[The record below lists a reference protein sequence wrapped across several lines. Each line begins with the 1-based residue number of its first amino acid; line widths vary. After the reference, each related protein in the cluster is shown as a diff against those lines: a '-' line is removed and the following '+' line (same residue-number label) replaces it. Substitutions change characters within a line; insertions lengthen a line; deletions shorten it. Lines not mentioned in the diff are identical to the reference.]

1 MRIPIVLF
9 LTVGFCNFNWASQVE
24 TMSVHIDV
32 QDKASLQR
40 GARFY
45 MNYCSGCHALKYMR
59 YDDMA
64 KGLGLTTFSGEI
76 DSDVLIENLLFT
88 QARVYD
94 PIQISMPIE
103 GAKQWFG
110 IVPPDLSLI
119 ARSRGP
125 NWVYTFLKS
134 YYEDAIRPFHSN
146 NLLFPDVGMPDVLYP
161 LRGEVHRL
169 SDTSSAYRLVT
180 VKPGSMTAEE
190 FDQALQDL
198 INFLVY
204 VGEPGREERRWLGV
218 GVLLFLGVAFLLLN
232 SLRKLYWTK
241 KTHKVF

>member
-1 MRIPIVLF
+1 MRLLAWLLSALF
-9 LTVGFCNFNWASQVE
+9 YNFSWASQVQPL
-24 TMSVHIDV
+24 SVNVDV

-59 YDDMA
+59 YNDMA
-64 KGLGLTTFSGEI
+64 KGLGLTTFSGEV
-76 DSDVLIENLLFT
+76 DSDVLIQNLVFT

-94 PIQISMPIE
+94 PIQISMPIA

-125 NWVYTFLKS
+125 NWVYTFLKL
-134 YYEDAIRPFHSN
+134 YYEDTTRPFHSN

-161 LRGEVHRL
+161 LRGEVRRL
-169 SDTSSAYRLVT
+169 SHASSANQLVT
-180 VKPGSMTAEE
+180 VKPGTMTAEE

-198 INFLVY
+198 INFLAY
-204 VGEPGREERRWLGV
+204 VGEPGREERKGLGI
-218 GVLLFLGVAFLLLN
+218 GVLVFLGVAFLLLN
-232 SLRKLYWTK
+232 GLRKIVWK
-241 KTHKVF
+241 KLH